1 MNRLPIA
8 VPVLLATLVVT
19 ASSHPATAA
28 AFGATPLF
36 TPRVP
41 ISAFGLPHWFDPA
54 SLHISTSVSMG
65 TSGWGGG
72 MNGLQVTTLSYSFK
86 SPVAMSLSLGNAWGP
101 TSLQGGQNFF
111 LEGFNLAYQPSRSF
125 LFQIQY
131 QDLRS
136 PLQFQPYGFRS
147 ASRWGYGTP

>member
-1 MNRLPIA
+1 
-8 VPVLLATLVVT
+8 
-19 ASSHPATAA
+19 
-28 AFGATPLF
+28 
-36 TPRVP
+36 
-41 ISAFGLPHWFDPA
+41 
-54 SLHISTSVSMG
+54 
-65 TSGWGGG
+65 

-101 TSLQGGQNFF
+101 TSLRGGQNFF

-136 PLQFQPYGFRS
+136 PLQLQPYGFRS
-147 ASRWGYGTP
+147 SSRWGYGTP